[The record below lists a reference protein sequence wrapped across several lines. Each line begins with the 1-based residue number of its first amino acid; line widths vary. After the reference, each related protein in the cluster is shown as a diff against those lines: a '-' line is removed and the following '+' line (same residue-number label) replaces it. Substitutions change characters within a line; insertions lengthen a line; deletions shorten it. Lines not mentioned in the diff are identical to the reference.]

1 MIRRVIGKGL
11 LFALLLPA
19 VWAGPA
25 EGGRDGEIEGIVTF
39 RGEARE
45 GVTIE
50 VYLEARKSRGG
61 MPFSTSVTGK
71 EGRFAIQLPPGEYY
85 LWAREPPPEFG
96 PPGVREYPANP
107 VRLAAGQ
114 RVTLEPL
121 RLLAAGGREEA
132 VIPGDAGLSGVTGY
146 EGEPAE
152 GAAVMVYPGDR
163 ELLTGPGYLSLAV
176 SDGEG
181 RFRIDL
187 APGTYRLAARKRQGG
202 ELMGVLREGDL
213 TAEYEGNPVEVT
225 SGSYRDLGT
234 IPLRLVDS
242 ARLAER
248 TARGLPSPSP
258 TRLKGKVIDTG
269 GKPLAGQFVFVYRDQ
284 AMIGRPDF
292 ITTSAGDGTFAVDLP
307 GGGTYY
313 VGARNRSGGPRQPG
327 EMVGR
332 VEDSADSSVQVE
344 EGSERE
350 GLAITMEAVW

>member
-1 MIRRVIGKGL
+1 MIRRAVGMSL

-25 EGGRDGEIEGIVTF
+25 AGGPDGVIDGVVTF

-50 VYLEARKSRGG
+50 VYLEPRKSRGG

-71 EGRFAIQLPPGEYY
+71 EGRFTITLPPGEYY

-96 PPGVREYPANP
+96 PPGIREYPSNP
-107 VRLAAGQ
+107 VALAAG
-114 RVTLEPL
+114 RRLTLEPL

-132 VIPGDAGLSGVTGY
+132 VIPGSSGLSGITGH
-146 EGEPAE
+146 EGEPVE

-176 SDGEG
+176 SDGDG

-187 APGTYRLAARKRQGG
+187 APGTYRLAARRRQGG

-225 SGSYRDLGT
+225 SGAYRELGT
-234 IPLRLVDS
+234 IDLRPVDS
-242 ARLAER
+242 GRLAER
-248 TARGLPSPSP
+248 TAQSPPTPSP
-258 TRLKGKVIDTG
+258 TLLKGRVLDKG
-269 GKPLAGQFVFVYRDQ
+269 GKPLVGQFVFVYRDQ

-292 ITTSAGDGTFAVDLP
+292 ITTSAGDGSFAVDLP

-332 VEDSADSSVQVE
+332 VEGAADSSVKVE
-344 EGSERE
+344 EGSQRDR
-350 GLAITMEAVW
+350 LVITMEAVW